1 MLELL
6 DVVRVKKEY
15 PELSLT
21 PQNRGTIVDIH
32 NDGEAYTVEFIDE
45 KGETIEKALYKEFTE
60 SELEYVVTKL
70 YSEDVSLELQIKEA
84 KKFFGLRPDQSFQDL
99 DVEVD
104 DDEEIIHGLDLPNEV
119 AERNSLIMMKRLG
132 ITEEEIENCEIDD
145 EDYICDDREKEMCDE
160 VKNMSKEEREE
171 EFQRRFGKYI
181 ENDDNFEEI
190 KKQYQAKT
198 PSEWEDEFEKE
209 KERLQKLKGMAELDD
224 VADKADG
231 YVVPSN
237 VCEFDGYVI
246 SRFRKYCD
254 SLGKKSGQLTSEELQ
269 EFHTLCS
276 QFKKVKYI
284 GESDSVCLIHG
295 KIYGCI
301 GEEHGEY
308 RIIDEEGYDADE
320 EIQGYLYPKRFFVEV
335 NDD

>member
-6 DVVRVKKEY
+6 DVVRIKKEY

-45 KGETIEKALYKEFTE
+45 KGETIEKALYKDFTE
-60 SELEYVVTKL
+60 SELEYVPTKL
-70 YSEDVSLELQIKEA
+70 DGGSLEERTKEM

-104 DDEEIIHGLDLPNEV
+104 D
-119 AERNSLIMMKRLG
+119 
-132 ITEEEIENCEIDD
+132 
-145 EDYICDDREKEMCDE
+145 EDYICDDREKEMSDE

-171 EFQRRFGKYI
+171 EFQRRFGEYI
-181 ENDDNFEEI
+181 EKDDNFEEI
-190 KKQYQAKT
+190 KKQYQTKV
-198 PSEWEDEFEKE
+198 PSEWEDDFEKE

-224 VADKADG
+224 AADKAGG

-237 VCEFDGYVI
+237 LCDFDGYVI

-254 SLGKKSGQLTSEELQ
+254 SLGKKSGQLTNEEIQ
-269 EFHTLCS
+269 GFHKLCE